1 MSYVQVAMYSLI
13 CFPTATELSIKDL
26 GIIYA
31 AIFNTW
37 KKWYDIGLMLN
48 VPVHTLERLKKK
60 FKGQEL
66 LREALKSW
74 LIEAT
79 KPTLEVLADAMASP
93 CVAEQ
98 SLAKRIRRHIAHLKA
113 VDLSLNDL
121 GKVYEAVHEASTKW
135 YKIGL
140 MLDVPVVF
148 LEEIRTDITVQEPL
162 CGALKCWLNTAQKPT
177 WKELV
182 DVLKKRCV
190 GEARLA
196 AQLEKK
202 YMTIAYTQDISPPP
216 TPTTT
221 NFQEFQNFPSLSPE
235 TETFDSQEP
244 NYHQTQVEKPISEEP
259 QVQVQ
264 FDIRNAAYTA
274 LQTAYAT
281 YKWLLTCGGCFEA
294 AYTHQSVSIT
304 VSSTCRSEKQRKS

>member
-98 SLAKRIRRHIAHLKA
+98 SLAKRIRRHIAHLKGM
-113 VDLSLNDL
+113 S
-121 GKVYEAVHEASTKW
+121 AVHND
-135 YKIGL
+135 KIKAVFFNFFYFFMQQWISVSMTL
-140 MLDVPVVF
+140 ERYTRLYMKPVQSG
-148 LEEIRTDITVQEPL
+148 T
-162 CGALKCWLNTAQKPT
+162 
-177 WKELV
+177 
-182 DVLKKRCV
+182 
-190 GEARLA
+190 RLA
-196 AQLEKK
+196 SCW
-202 YMTIAYTQDISPPP
+202 M
-216 TPTTT
+216 
-221 NFQEFQNFPSLSPE
+221 FQ
-235 TETFDSQEP
+235 
-244 NYHQTQVEKPISEEP
+244 
-259 QVQVQ
+259 
-264 FDIRNAAYTA
+264 
-274 LQTAYAT
+274 
-281 YKWLLTCGGCFEA
+281 
-294 AYTHQSVSIT
+294 
-304 VSSTCRSEKQRKS
+304 

>member
-98 SLAKRIRRHIAHLKA
+98 SLAKRIRRHIAHLKGMSAVHNDKIKAVFFNFFYFFYAA

-202 YMTIAYTQDISPPP
+202 YMTIAYTQGMMYN
-216 TPTTT
+216 T
-221 NFQEFQNFPSLSPE
+221 
-235 TETFDSQEP
+235 
-244 NYHQTQVEKPISEEP
+244 
-259 QVQVQ
+259 
-264 FDIRNAAYTA
+264 
-274 LQTAYAT
+274 
-281 YKWLLTCGGCFEA
+281 
-294 AYTHQSVSIT
+294 
-304 VSSTCRSEKQRKS
+304 